1 VPAVFLPRA
10 HLGEH
15 SAMTQKQKMTRHAII
30 VLVLGAAIM
39 GTSFGIRQTFGLFMG
54 PITSDLTISR
64 EVFGFAVALQNLLW
78 GLTQPLA
85 GMVADKFG
93 FVRVIILGSLC
104 YVAGLVLLTMSSSQ
118 TEIYL
123 SFGLLVGF
131 GLSGTTFAVVLG
143 AVGRAVPAEKRSMA
157 LGIASAGGSFGMFA
171 FVPAGNLLL
180 NELGWVTSFLCLAA
194 MAATMPLLAIGF
206 RKGGSNAV
214 ENAEDDHQA
223 MLPAISE
230 ASRHSG
236 YLLLTAGFFVCGF
249 HLAFVVTHLPSY
261 LMDHG
266 IDRSIGAW
274 ALALVGFANIIGTY
288 VCGALGGR
296 YRKKHLL
303 AILYLLR
310 AAIVAVFILVPLSA
324 TSALVFGAISGLVW
338 LGTVPLTSGLVGQIF
353 GPRYLA
359 TLFGF
364 VFFSHQVGSFLGAWL
379 GGVVFEQTG
388 SYQPIWIATIVLS
401 IVAAVLHMPITD
413 APLRRPSTGMASA

>member
-1 VPAVFLPRA
+1 
-10 HLGEH
+10 
-15 SAMTQKQKMTRHAII
+15 MTQKMTRHAIL
-30 VLVLGAAIM
+30 VLVLGAAVM

-54 PITSDLTISR
+54 PITADLTISR

-93 FVRVIILGSLC
+93 SVRVIVLGSLC
-104 YVAGLVLLTMSSSQ
+104 YVAGLVLLTMSSST

-180 NELGWVTSFLCLAA
+180 NELGWITSFFCLAA
-194 MAATMPLLAIGF
+194 MAATMPLLALGLRGG
-206 RKGGSNAV
+206 RKPGADV
-214 ENAEDDHQA
+214 AEDEQQK
-223 MLPAISE
+223 MLPVIGQ

-261 LMDHG
+261 LIDHG

-274 ALALVGFANIIGTY
+274 ALALVGFSNIVGTY

-303 AILYLLR
+303 SVLYLLR
-310 AAIVAVFILVPLSA
+310 AAIVAVFIISPPTA
-324 TSALVFGAISGLVW
+324 TSALVFGAVSGLVW

-353 GPRYLA
+353 GPRYMA

-379 GGVVFEQTG
+379 GGIVFEQTG

-401 IVAAVLHMPITD
+401 VVAALLHMPIAD
-413 APLRRPSTGMASA
+413 APLRRPAEGVASA

>member
-1 VPAVFLPRA
+1 
-10 HLGEH
+10 
-15 SAMTQKQKMTRHAII
+15 MTRKMTRYAVL
-30 VLVLGAAIM
+30 VLVLGASIM
-39 GTSFGIRQTFGLFMG
+39 GISFGIRQTFGLFMG
-54 PITSDLTISR
+54 PITSDLAISR

-78 GLTQPLA
+78 GVTQPLA
-85 GMVADKFG
+85 GVIADKFG
-93 FVRVIILGSLC
+93 YLRVIVLGALC
-104 YVAGLVLLTMSSSQ
+104 YVAGLVLLTMSSGE

-180 NELGWVTSFLCLAA
+180 NELGWITSFFCLAA
-194 MAATMPLLAIGF
+194 MAATMPLLALGFKGRRQQAPDDFEEERQALGPVIG
-206 RKGGSNAV
+206 
-214 ENAEDDHQA
+214 Q
-223 MLPAISE
+223 

-261 LMDHG
+261 LIDHG

-274 ALALVGFANIIGTY
+274 ALALVGFSNIVGTY
-288 VCGALGGR
+288 VCGALGGH

-303 AILYLLR
+303 TILYLLR
-310 AAIVAVFILVPLSA
+310 AAIVAVFILTPLTA
-324 TSALVFGAISGLVW
+324 TSALVFGAVSGLVW

-401 IVAAVLHMPITD
+401 VVAALLHMPIAD
-413 APLRRPSTGMASA
+413 APLRRPGTAPA

>member
-1 VPAVFLPRA
+1 
-10 HLGEH
+10 
-15 SAMTQKQKMTRHAII
+15 
-30 VLVLGAAIM
+30 
-39 GTSFGIRQTFGLFMG
+39 
-54 PITSDLTISR
+54 
-64 EVFGFAVALQNLLW
+64 
-78 GLTQPLA
+78 
-85 GMVADKFG
+85 
-93 FVRVIILGSLC
+93 
-104 YVAGLVLLTMSSSQ
+104 
-118 TEIYL
+118 
-123 SFGLLVGF
+123 
-131 GLSGTTFAVVLG
+131 
-143 AVGRAVPAEKRSMA
+143 
-157 LGIASAGGSFGMFA
+157 
-171 FVPAGNLLL
+171 
-180 NELGWVTSFLCLAA
+180 
-194 MAATMPLLAIGF
+194 
-206 RKGGSNAV
+206 
-214 ENAEDDHQA
+214 
-223 MLPAISE
+223 MLPAIGE
-230 ASRHSG
+230 AGRHSG

-303 AILYLLR
+303 TILYLLR
-310 AAIVAVFILVPLSA
+310 AAIVAVFILEPLSA

-401 IVAAVLHMPITD
+401 VVAAVLHMPIAD
-413 APLRRPSTGMASA
+413 APCAARAPAWPRLKDRGPRSAQ